1 MIQTRQGQPRLGS
14 FVSPHGDRAAGG
26 HTVSA
31 DRGPSDRSRSSATD
45 LAAPQSWSL
54 TMKTLTLIAVSA
66 AALASTAQAAPAAKV
81 AATNAWCRPTVAGAM
96 AAGCYVTLTAKGE
109 DRLVAVETPA
119 ASRGEIHTMS
129 MDGAVMRMR
138 QLTDG
143 LALPAGKTV
152 ALKPGADHIMLIA
165 PKTPLKE
172 GAKVPLT
179 LKFKTAAPV
188 TIEAVVKTPPM
199 PGMAH

>member
-1 MIQTRQGQPRLGS
+1 
-14 FVSPHGDRAAGG
+14 
-26 HTVSA
+26 
-31 DRGPSDRSRSSATD
+31 
-45 LAAPQSWSL
+45 
-54 TMKTLTLIAVSA
+54 MKTLTLIAVSV
-66 AALASTAQAAPAAKV
+66 AALAASAAQAAPAAKV
-81 AATNAWCRPTVAGAM
+81 TASDAWCRPTVAGAM

-109 DRLVAVETPA
+109 DRLVAVESPA
-119 ASRGEIHTMS
+119 AGRGEIHTMS
-129 MDGAVMRMR
+129 MDGGVMRMR

-152 ALKPGADHIMLIA
+152 ALKPGADHIMLIG
-165 PKTPLKE
+165 PKAALKE

-179 LKFKTAAPV
+179 LKFKTGAPV